1 LVTVPGGDHGDI
13 YEPAGKYAASY
24 ADFVTRMFLFTKN
37 LACNESVV
45 SFATAIDDI
54 DYRQVSVYPNPSNDD
69 ITLSLGENATGGY
82 SIEVFDL
89 TGRMVFNSGKQNDA
103 QYILSKE
110 NIGTGLFV
118 TRVVFNE
125 KKAVLIKKIIFE

>member
-1 LVTVPGGDHGDI
+1 
-13 YEPAGKYAASY
+13 
-24 ADFVTRMFLFTKN
+24 MFLFTKN